1 MATTTHEHAQAA
13 GSRQNGVRAQGAA
26 EPHRP
31 LGSYAFLTTIFNT
44 AFAGAL
50 VVGRERIPERFSA
63 GDLALMAVGTHKLS
77 RLIAK
82 DRVTSA
88 VRAPFTRYEG
98 SAGPAEVNERPRGR
112 GLRRAVGELLSCPY
126 CLDQWIAGG
135 FVVGMVLA
143 PRPTRIVAST
153 FTVVA
158 GSDVLQHGYH
168 LLQEHA

>member
-1 MATTTHEHAQAA
+1 MATSAHDHAHATA
-13 GSRQNGVRAQGAA
+13 RNGSDGDGRHADR
-26 EPHRP
+26 PLP
-31 LGSYAFLTTIFNT
+31 LGSYALLTTIFNA

-50 VVGRERIPERFSA
+50 IAGRERIPERFA
-63 GDLALMAVGTHKLS
+63 PGDLALMAVGTHKLS

-82 DRVTSA
+82 DRVTST

-98 SAGPAEVNERPRGR
+98 SAGPAEVKERPRGR
-112 GLRRAVGELLSCPY
+112 GLRRAVGELVSCPY
-126 CLDQWIAGG
+126 CLDQWVAGG
-135 FVVGMVLA
+135 FVAGMVLA
-143 PRPTRIVAST
+143 PRPTRLVASM

>member
-1 MATTTHEHAQAA
+1 MATTTHDHAQAA
-13 GSRQNGVRAQGAA
+13 GSRQNGVAA
-26 EPHRP
+26 HRRGEPHRP
-31 LGSYAFLTTIFNT
+31 LGSYALLTTIFNT

-50 VVGRERIPERFSA
+50 FAGRDRLPERFSV

-88 VRAPFTRYEG
+88 VRAPFTEPHQEG
-98 SAGPAEVNERPRGR
+98 GPGEVHERPQGR
-112 GLRRAVGELLSCPY
+112 GLRRALGELLTCPY
-126 CLDQWIAGG
+126 CLDQWVAGG
-135 FVVGMVLA
+135 FVAGMVLA
-143 PRPTRIVAST
+143 PRATRTVASM

-158 GSDVLQHGYH
+158 GSDVLQHGYR